1 MYYFYLDR
9 VLMPQAPSKMTLKIK
24 GKDKVYD
31 LLSGGETLI
40 MNPPGLTDIE
50 FTVPVNQRTYQYLLP
65 EAGRYGAAY
74 YLKLF
79 KRLKTSGAPFRLV
92 VYRTHPTKRRGIL
105 ELFHTNMLVRLMDY
119 SIDED
124 AGKNGAD
131 LEVPLK
137 LKQVPGNLAAPVA
150 VVEGKRITRLYTPRA
165 VERARASTYSPKA
178 GEDLWDVAKKLT
190 GDGSRYKEVAKA
202 NPQAAGTQGRYRATA
217 GASYQSPDA
226 VKRDPNAF
234 GDGGAAQARAG
245 IYRGGYKTSAGGG
258 GGAFGGGSG
267 GGTRRRGGSR

>member
-9 VLMPQAPSKMTLKIK
+9 VLLPQAPSKMLLKIK

-31 LLSGGETLI
+31 LLSGGETII

-50 FTVPVNQRTYQYLLP
+50 FTVTVSQRTYQYLLP

-74 YLKLF
+74 YLKHF
-79 KRLKTSGAPFRLV
+79 KKLKMSGAPFRLV
-92 VYRTHPTKRRGIL
+92 VYRKHPTKRRGVL

-119 SIDED
+119 QIDED
-124 AGKNGAD
+124 AGKNGTD
-131 LEVPLK
+131 IEVPLK
-137 LKQVPGNLAAPVA
+137 LKQVPGNLTAPVA

-165 VERARASTYSPKA
+165 IERARASSYAPKA
-178 GEDLWDVAKKLT
+178 GEDMWDVAKKLT

-202 NPQAAGTQGRYRATA
+202 NPPSPSGRYRPVRGTP
-217 GASYQSPDA
+217 YKSPDA
-226 VKRDPNAF
+226 VKKDPNAF
-234 GDGGAAQARAG
+234 GDGGAAG
-245 IYRGGYKTSAGGG
+245 KNYSIYRGGYNTSPG
-258 GGAFGGGSG
+258 GGAGSFGGGSG